1 MSEGTRRRPRVLV
14 SLACAAL
21 FAGEALAAP
30 YVSAVT
36 PGLDPSPATYPG
48 SFGAAPVLQW
58 DTRLPGPR
66 LNAGAHTEHTR
77 PLLHDGL
84 VYVGSAAGEA
94 LFALDR
100 RSGHMVRAYPAA
112 APVESEPVIVGDRL
126 YFTDTGGHTWCY
138 GLDGTEIW
146 HHDSAAPILVRP
158 TVAGD
163 AVFVTNVDDLV
174 VALDAATG
182 DLRWRYQQPPDVT
195 RETELALYA
204 APPAVALDEEVLV
217 GFSEG
222 TLVSL
227 SAAAGEVNWTARI
240 GEGRYPDLVGEVTI
254 SDELFIVSAYFEPTV
269 AIEREGRKVR
279 WQLAQGAAAG
289 GVLSTLGDDP
299 VVILPGTDGVLR
311 AVALRS
317 GEVRWSWSS
326 DTEGSLTQPQLTEA
340 GVVVASSAGT
350 VALLD
355 PVTGTERWR
364 FRPPFL
370 LEGVTTAPAIDG
382 RQAVFVTNAGRIYS
396 VLAPRPKRPWPPP
409 VERAFDARAKERSAA
424 GPPRTR

>member
-1 MSEGTRRRPRVLV
+1 MSEGTRRRPFLA
-14 SLACAAL
+14 SLAFVAL
-21 FAGEALAAP
+21 FAGQATAGP
-30 YVSAVT
+30 YVSVIT
-36 PGLDPSPATYPG
+36 PPLDRTPATYPG

-58 DTRLPGPR
+58 ETRLPGPR

-77 PLLHDGL
+77 PVLHGGL
-84 VYVGSAAGEA
+84 VYVGSASGEA

-100 RSGHMVRAYPAA
+100 RSGHIVRSYPAV
-112 APVESEPVIVGDRL
+112 APVESEAVIVGERL
-126 YFTDTGGHTWCY
+126 FFTDTGGVTWCY
-138 GLDGTEIW
+138 DLDGTEIW
-146 HHDSAAPILVRP
+146 RHDSAAPILVRP

-163 AVFVTNVDDLV
+163 TVFVTNVDDLV
-174 VALDAATG
+174 VALDANTG
-182 DLRWRYQQPPDVT
+182 ALRWRYQQPPDVT

-204 APPAVALDEEVLV
+204 APPAVALEDEVLV

-227 SAAAGEVNWTARI
+227 SAAAGEVNWTARV
-240 GEGRYPDLVGEVTI
+240 GEGRYPDLVGEVTTT
-254 SDELFIVSAYFEPTV
+254 DELFIVSAYFEPTV
-269 AIEREGRKVR
+269 AIERDGRKVR
-279 WQLAQGAAAG
+279 WTLTQGAAAG
-289 GVLSTLGDDP
+289 GVLSTLGEDD
-299 VVILPGTDGVLR
+299 VVLLPGTDGVLR

-317 GEVRWSWSS
+317 GDVRWAWSS
-326 DTEGSLTQPQLTEA
+326 DTDGSLTQPQLTDA

-364 FRPPFL
+364 FRPPYL

-396 VLAPRPKRPWPPP
+396 VLAPRPKRPWPPAP
-409 VERAFDARAKERSAA
+409 ERAFDERAKERSAA
-424 GPPRTR
+424 GPPR